1 MIFWCALF
9 NIFFVLIW
17 YRFGGQLKQQFKFDR
32 HGTLISVLAVICTKA
47 FLSSF
52 KFTTIANVA
61 MIYATVPITAG
72 LIGWVILGERISW
85 SEFVAS
91 IVARFDSP
99 YANRPTPFALNF

>member
-1 MIFWCALF
+1 
-9 NIFFVLIW
+9 
-17 YRFGGQLKQQFKFDR
+17 
-32 HGTLISVLAVICTKA
+32 
-47 FLSSF
+47 
-52 KFTTIANVA
+52 